1 MKPSYFKGE
10 LVNFPDLLWF
20 QYDYDLTFSRMKRLI
35 EEISEQMIND
45 YVKRKLIKNIDKDDR
60 RHLKNLQENFSTSI
74 KEGRGLIA
82 PLASIFTYSE
92 GSRWRAGCKIPTICL
107 TKRQGSRR
115 AKDEE
120 QCYTK
125 YDKTQF
131 LEHLVST

>member
-82 PLASIFTYSE
+82 PCASI
-92 GSRWRAGCKIPTICL
+92 L
-107 TKRQGSRR
+107 TPRVPVGGLAARYQ
-115 AKDEE
+115 
-120 QCYTK
+120 
-125 YDKTQF
+125 QF
-131 LEHLVST
+131 A